1 MADAPGSAPVPRE
14 PAMPKPKLV
23 TSREYKVMLRPELF
37 NGDETAFAAAVGRFW
52 ADLGARL
59 ARIDIPVEGDFGEVK
74 AIRLI
79 RFFDTDDQGLHG
91 ESYIVRERL
100 DTESEERQVTLKFR
114 HPDRYVAG
122 DRVMEAASETAKTK
136 FEEDV
141 KPPFVSVFSFSTT
154 ADLDAAAELGT
165 LGDVADIFPGLK
177 DAVDE
182 LPWEAPLQLV
192 SGFTAKEV
200 VLAGANILLGKRDI
214 PAECAMVLWYD
225 EGEQDITP
233 VVAEFS
239 FKYGDDQEDYRGS
252 VARDAYDVLTAL
264 QNDLTDWVDPNPRTK
279 TSFVYE

>member
-1 MADAPGSAPVPRE
+1 MPASA
-14 PAMPKPKLV
+14 
-23 TSREYKVMLRPELF
+23 
-37 NGDETAFAAAVGRFW
+37 
-52 ADLGARL
+52 
-59 ARIDIPVEGDFGEVK
+59 
-74 AIRLI
+74 
-79 RFFDTDDQGLHG
+79 
-91 ESYIVRERL
+91 
-100 DTESEERQVTLKFR
+100 
-114 HPDRYVAG
+114 
-122 DRVMEAASETAKTK
+122 RVSFSAL
-136 FEEDV
+136 
-141 KPPFVSVFSFSTT
+141 FSFSTT